1 MGAFLITL
9 ALVALLVTVGV
20 VGSVGLYL
28 RGEVGVG
35 RFRRVQRVRTIT
47 PTPDGTVVRETVE
60 EIVGE
65 KIPVSEEVSH
75 V

>member
-9 ALVALLVTVGV
+9 ALVALLITGGV

-28 RGEVGVG
+28 RGAVGAG
-35 RFRRVQRVRTIT
+35 RFRRVRRVHPI
-47 PTPDGTVVRETVE
+47 PSTPDGTVVRETVE

>member
-9 ALVALLVTVGV
+9 ALVALLITGGV
-20 VGSVGLYL
+20 VGSVCLYL
-28 RGEVGVG
+28 RGEVGAG
-35 RFRRVQRVRTIT
+35 RFRRVQRVHTIT
-47 PTPDGTVVRETVE
+47 STPDGTVVRETVE